1 MGPGMKGFRPRSVDS
16 TCVFKNNASF
26 VKGIERT
33 ESIGRGKLV
42 KNGPL
47 HDSFFKGA
55 LGNPEVMAAALRG
68 LLPKEYAEGMDFE
81 RLVFLPGESVGE
93 GLGSSRMDLVF
104 SVPLDGKEILLAVIV
119 EHKSRP
125 DPRIHF
131 QLLQY
136 VLSFWNR
143 ALRDSHAPRPVLP
156 VLFYHGKEPWN
167 VPPALSELL
176 GTPREIQKGVPDFS
190 LVSID
195 LASHSD
201 QEILGR
207 VEDLVTTALLLSMK
221 HIFEGPG
228 DVFSSIFKASGK
240 REDLYAI
247 LKPVIGLIF
256 NYVAGFHGLTDPGMM
271 RQILTP
277 IILEANMPDIMDMI
291 IEEGIQ
297 KGREEGIQKGRE
309 EGIRKGREEG
319 IREGREEMIRTLLVH
334 GVLTPEKIASMFEI
348 DLEHLRK
355 ISEK

>member
-1 MGPGMKGFRPRSVDS
+1 MK
-16 TCVFKNNASF
+16 K
-26 VKGIERT
+26 
-33 ESIGRGKLV
+33 
-42 KNGPL
+42 GPL

-55 LGNPEVMAAALRG
+55 LGNSGVMASVLRG
-68 LLPKEYAEGMDFE
+68 LLPKEYTAQMDFD
-81 RLVFLPGESVGE
+81 RLAFLPGESVGE

-104 SVPLDGKEILLAVIV
+104 SVPMGGRELLLSVIV

-125 DPRIHF
+125 DPQIHF

-136 VLSFWNR
+136 VLSLWKR
-143 ALRDSHAPRPVLP
+143 ALRNGQAPRPVLP

-167 VPPALSELL
+167 VPSGLSDLL

-190 LVSID
+190 LVAVD

-207 VEDLVTTALLLSMK
+207 VDDLAATALLLSMK

-228 DVFSSIFKASGK
+228 DVFSSIFSASGK

-256 NYVAGFHGLTDPGMM
+256 NYVAGVHGLTDPGTM
-271 RQILTP
+271 RRILTP
-277 IILEANMPDIMDMI
+277 IILEADMPNIMDMI
-291 IEEGIQ
+291 IEEGIQKGLEEGIQKGLEEGIQ

-309 EGIRKGREEG
+309 EGIQK
-319 IREGREEMIRTLLVH
+319 GREEMIRTLLAH
-334 GVLTPEKIASMFEI
+334 GAMTPEQIASMFGI
-348 DLEHLRK
+348 DLELILKVHRK
-355 ISEK
+355 PGA